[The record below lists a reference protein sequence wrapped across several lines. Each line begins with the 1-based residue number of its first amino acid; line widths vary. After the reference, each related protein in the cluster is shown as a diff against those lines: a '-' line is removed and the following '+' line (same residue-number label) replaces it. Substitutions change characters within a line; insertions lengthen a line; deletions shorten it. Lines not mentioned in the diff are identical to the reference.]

1 MVARFVMKSNKKR
14 ILLVLAILTMA
25 ILLSCAFVACTK
37 AETQDAQKKEITI
50 SFDTQG
56 GSEITPITIRS
67 GESLTLPKTPTK
79 EGYVFDGWYLD
90 SNCIEEYEDSYV
102 VSKNI
107 TLYAK
112 WRELVAGEEFNV
124 IFNLNYGTD
133 NIVEKTTENRL
144 ITYIPV
150 RQGYRFNG
158 WYYSDGY
165 VEGIGYIL
173 TEKYDTTIPV
183 TQNGLVLYAEWVDSS
198 TDSRQLASPTIS
210 VNGTVLSWDAVKN
223 AEKYELKFYLGKNLV
238 KTYSTTQSSVNIDS
252 IGIDAG
258 TYTLKARSIGDGV
271 SHINSAETIK
281 HISYKVLLPVSNAKI
296 DVESSVLTWNEAN
309 NAETYTVYI
318 DGARFGRTYLNSLD
332 LSKLNAGQYVIKIV
346 AERAGYTSSNA
357 TFTLVKSRLLTPTIK
372 IERQPNDNYSSKI
385 SWSAIYNANQ
395 YVVVVDKKEVA
406 TTSNNYYVLNDSDW
420 GSNKKVSVSVYAKD
434 SSADYLVSIPSEIS
448 TVTRTAKIAISHN
461 IRNVSLVKVIGKSY
475 SSTDNLI
482 EDYSSADNFYV
493 GVDFGEPKK
502 VVAIPQNG
510 YTWLGW
516 YDKSG
521 NLISTK
527 TEYIFNAGTS
537 SSEIVAHWA
546 SYSVALNK
554 NDNNAGKIGFSVDD
568 MSTQNTVS
576 QRIVYGKEVT
586 ICASTNNGYTWLG
599 WYKGDEKVSDEQ
611 TYTFTMSDSD
621 LAYTAKW
628 SKTTIS
634 VSSSSAGSVSGLSST
649 YKVGDKVTVTA
660 VTNNGYTWDGWYLNG
675 EKVSSDLQYE
685 IQITEEPLNYVA
697 TWKYYTLTT
706 SRNISAAG
714 TVNSYWNQKVT
725 VGDSVELVAN
735 TNKGYTWLGWYDGET
750 LISLETTFT
759 YEMPA
764 ESKTLIAKWTYYTLS
779 TQTNNSEAGTY
790 TALSDKKV
798 TVGDSIEL
806 IASTNDGYTWLGW
819 YDGETLI
826 SMETTYTYVMTA
838 ESKTFAA
845 KWTYY
850 TLSTQANDSEAGTYT
865 VLSDKKVTVGDS
877 IELVAS
883 TNKGYTWLGWYDG
896 ETMISSETTYTYV
909 MPAENKTLIAK
920 WTYYT
925 LSTTNGNV
933 DAGDIT
939 LLSYKKVA
947 VGRSIDLIAVAK
959 PGYSFVGWYDGE
971 KMLSSDATYSYV
983 MTSESKIIT
992 AKWNLITYRIVYSF
1006 SKDNVEFESDLPTSY
1021 TIGEESIILQEL
1033 NNGNYYVDYWYY
1045 EGNEGKRIKIIDVEQ
1060 KRDLSIVGHV
1070 ASCGLALS
1078 ETSVQGIGSFTQKD
1092 VLLPRYNGETEI
1104 VTIADNAFKNNTTIN
1119 HVSIPYSITHV
1130 GSSAFYGCTGLM
1142 SVILGNSV
1150 TSIGSS
1156 AFYNCSRLV
1165 EIYNKSSLKIKI
1177 GDWNNGYIA
1186 YYAKNVY
1193 TEEGGNKLS
1202 TDKAGYVTYLD
1213 GEERILVAY
1222 NGTNTDL
1229 IIPSGITV
1237 IAEEVFK
1244 NRYDLTSVTIPDSV
1258 TSIGEGAFRGCSG
1271 LTSITIPDSVTSIG
1285 SDAFNGCNKL
1295 QDTYITDIAAWCNI
1309 SGLYNLMGSGSSKM
1323 NLYINNELV
1332 TSITIPNGV
1341 TAIPSYAFI
1350 GCSGLTSVTIPDSVT
1365 SIGSYAFNNCK
1376 GLTSITIPDSVKS
1389 IGERAFYKCSGLTSV
1404 TIGNSVKSIGNYAFY
1419 GCTGLTSITIPNSV
1433 TSIGSYAFIGCTR
1446 LTSITIPDSV
1456 KSIGERAFEGTAWF
1470 NNQSYGLVYAGKV
1483 VYTYKGITPTS
1494 IVIKDGTLGIAD
1506 DAFHGCSGLTSVT
1519 IPDSVTSI
1527 GSYAFNN
1534 CKGLTSITIPDSV
1547 KSIGERAFYD
1557 CSRLVEIYN
1566 KSSLKIKIGDW
1577 NNGYIAY
1584 YAKNVYTTEGGNKLA
1599 TDENGYVI
1607 YTDGDEKILVAYH
1620 GTNTELILPSYIT
1633 KINQYAFYNC
1643 SGLTSVTI
1651 PDSVTSIGN
1660 SAFGYCSGLTSVT
1673 IGNNVTR
1680 IVESAFYNCKGL
1692 TSITIP
1698 DSVTSIG
1705 NEAFYNTAWY
1715 NNQPDGLVYAGKVA
1729 YKYKGT
1735 MPSNTS
1741 IVLKEGTLGIASCA
1755 FRDCSGLTS
1764 ITISDSVTIIGNS
1777 AFKGCSNLTSVTIG
1791 NNVTRIGS
1799 SAFYGCTRL
1808 TSITIPDS
1816 VTSIEGYAFYKCS
1829 GLTSVTIG
1837 NSVTSIGDYAFYN
1850 CSSLTS
1856 VTIGNSVTS
1865 IGSDAFYNC
1874 SKLTS
1879 VTIGNSV
1886 KSIGNYAFS
1895 DCRSLTSVTIPDSV
1909 TSIGGGAFSGCSKLQ
1924 NIYITDIAAWC
1935 NISGLDN
1942 LMNYGSSNKNLY
1954 INNELAT
1961 SVTIPDSVTSIG
1973 DYAFRNCSSLTSV
1986 TIPDS
1991 VTIIGG
1997 SAFSGCSKLQNIY
2010 ITDIAAWCNIS
2021 GLSKLMGY
2029 GSSNKNLYLNNE
2041 LVTTLIIPDGVT
2053 AIPSNAFYGCS
2064 GLTSVTIPDSV
2075 TSIGDSAFSGCNN
2088 LQNIYIT
2095 DIAVWFNIS
2104 GLSNLMKYGASNKK
2118 LYINNELATSITI
2131 PNGVTAIPSNAFYG
2145 CSGLTS
2151 ITIPDS
2157 VTSIGSYAF
2166 SGCTGL
2172 TSIIIPDSVTSIG
2185 ERAFRDCS
2193 GLTSVTIGNS
2203 VTSIG
2208 SYAFSGCTELQNIYI
2223 TDIAAWFNISGL
2235 DNLMLYGSNSKSIYL
2250 NNELITSVTI
2260 PEGMT
2265 TIPSYAFYN
2274 CSSLTSITIPDSV
2287 TNIGENALYN
2297 CNGLTRIDVS
2307 TNNTVYA
2314 SVDGILYNKA
2324 KTEFIIIPKAI
2335 QGVVTIPSG
2344 VTNIGNWAFFNCNG
2358 LTSIFI
2364 PSGVNEIGE
2373 YTFYLCRNLMDVFIP
2388 NSVACIGQYAFYNCS
2403 KLERISF
2410 DGTTSQWENIT
2421 KGGFWRYNTPSD
2433 CQIICDDPELE
2444 PMTEVKLEMPSNG
2457 YNIGWHWYQLPYVDN
2472 AFAYKFTFGN
2482 GDDDGIILNR
2492 STLTFYDIPI
2502 DAKYIE
2508 YKALG
2513 GVLNGVRYL
2522 DSDSR
2527 RVDLA
2532 FWHYPVKYQ
2541 SETYSVKKLLKK
2553 KLNLS
2558 EITSIKFGKLEEEHG
2573 ESALSGTS
2581 FWRGR
2586 GGYLLIEGS
2595 DSNGVPKKLCY
2606 LMPGKYMSLGEMF
2619 DRIPGLVY
2627 YDELSV
2633 EAVNDT
2639 NRFELEDFKYYMQN
2653 EIIPH
2658 MQEHYPKYA
2667 TFFNTCDM
2675 ADYEITNYV
2684 GFGVYYS
2691 RYDHEAQ
2698 IVSVDLKNAQG
2709 RTLHLELAMDMKYGS
2724 VENWKYVREHNMLF
2738 SQVAIVDPY
2747 MTEKLHSYWIYPT
2760 TYFDNDGDKSIKPN
2774 EEFNQKIIDTES
2786 NGIAYIYPS
2795 INYYLNGEEK
2805 DTLWDEHLSYLS
2817 IYPMPFL
2824 SKIKNKT
2831 YTFVTNCEQTIEP
2844 ITGERYTVSLPKL
2857 TREGYVF
2864 CGWYDNEA
2872 FEGRAYFD
2880 TYGSSD
2886 KSTLY
2891 AKWLPKEEPPMPD
2904 GTSFEMAFIAQSG
2917 KTYDAS
2923 ITTSGQIVYFAFTPT
2938 ADGTFTIQSIGS
2950 CDTYGN
2956 LYSSTKS
2963 LLATNDDGGTGNN
2976 FKLTYNMKAGTTY
2989 YVAIRL
2995 LYTSATG
3002 TFKVSFS

>member
-14 ILLVLAILTMA
+14 LLFVLAILTMA
-25 ILLSCAFVACTK
+25 ILLSCAFVACNK
-37 AETQDAQKKEITI
+37 AETQDAQKKEFTIT
-50 SFDTQG
+50 FDTQG

-165 VEGIGYIL
+165 VEDIGYIL

-296 DVESSVLTWNEAN
+296 DVESSILTWNEAN

-406 TTSNNYYVLNDSDW
+406 TTTNNYYVLNDSDW

-461 IRNVSLVKVIGKSY
+461 IRKVSLVKVVGKSY

-482 EDYSSADNFYV
+482 ENYSSADNFYV

-527 TEYIFNAGTS
+527 TEYIFDVNTS

-554 NDNNAGKIGFSVDD
+554 NDNNAGKIGFSAD

-576 QRIVYGKEVT
+576 QRIMCGNEVT
-586 ICASTNNGYTWLG
+586 IYANTNNGYTWLG
-599 WYKGDEKVSDEQ
+599 WYKGEEKVSDEQ

-634 VSSSSAGSVSGLSST
+634 VSSSSAGRVSGLSST

-750 LISLETTFT
+750 LISSETTFT

-790 TALSDKKV
+790 TVLSDKKV

-838 ESKTFAA
+838 ESKTLAA

-877 IELVAS
+877 IELIAS
-883 TNKGYTWLGWYDG
+883 TNDGYTWLGWYDG

-909 MPAENKTLIAK
+909 MPAESKTLIAK

-992 AKWNLITYRIVYSF
+992 AKWNLTTYRIVYSF
-1006 SKDNVEFESDLPTSY
+1006 SKDNVEFESDLPASY

-1078 ETSVQGIGSFTQKD
+1078 ETSVQGIGSCTQRD

-1119 HVSIPYSITHV
+1119 HVSIPYSVTSV

-1142 SVILGNSV
+1142 SVTLGNSV

-1177 GDWNNGYIA
+1177 GDRDNGYIA

-1244 NRYDLTSVTIPDSV
+1244 NRNDLTSVTIPDSV
-1258 TSIGEGAFRGCSG
+1258 TSIG
-1271 LTSITIPDSVTSIG
+1271 
-1285 SDAFNGCNKL
+1285 
-1295 QDTYITDIAAWCNI
+1295 
-1309 SGLYNLMGSGSSKM
+1309 
-1323 NLYINNELV
+1323 
-1332 TSITIPNGV
+1332 
-1341 TAIPSYAFI
+1341 
-1350 GCSGLTSVTIPDSVT
+1350 
-1365 SIGSYAFNNCK
+1365 
-1376 GLTSITIPDSVKS
+1376 
-1389 IGERAFYKCSGLTSV
+1389 
-1404 TIGNSVKSIGNYAFY
+1404 
-1419 GCTGLTSITIPNSV
+1419 
-1433 TSIGSYAFIGCTR
+1433 
-1446 LTSITIPDSV
+1446 
-1456 KSIGERAFEGTAWF
+1456 
-1470 NNQSYGLVYAGKV
+1470 
-1483 VYTYKGITPTS
+1483 
-1494 IVIKDGTLGIAD
+1494 KD
-1506 DAFHGCSGLTSVT
+1506 
-1519 IPDSVTSI
+1519 
-1527 GSYAFNN
+1527 
-1534 CKGLTSITIPDSV
+1534 
-1547 KSIGERAFYD
+1547 
-1557 CSRLVEIYN
+1557 
-1566 KSSLKIKIGDW
+1566 
-1577 NNGYIAY
+1577 
-1584 YAKNVYTTEGGNKLA
+1584 
-1599 TDENGYVI
+1599 
-1607 YTDGDEKILVAYH
+1607 
-1620 GTNTELILPSYIT
+1620 
-1633 KINQYAFYNC
+1633 
-1643 SGLTSVTI
+1643 
-1651 PDSVTSIGN
+1651 
-1660 SAFGYCSGLTSVT
+1660 
-1673 IGNNVTR
+1673 
-1680 IVESAFYNCKGL
+1680 
-1692 TSITIP
+1692 
-1698 DSVTSIG
+1698 
-1705 NEAFYNTAWY
+1705 AFYNTAWY

-1735 MPSNTS
+1735 MPENTS
-1741 IVLKEGTLGIASCA
+1741 IVIEDDTFGIADYA
-1755 FRDCSGLTS
+1755 FY
-1764 ITISDSVTIIGNS
+1764 
-1777 AFKGCSNLTSVTIG
+1777 GCTGLTSVTIG
-1791 NNVTRIGS
+1791 NGVTSIGD
-1799 SAFYGCTRL
+1799 SAFIHCSGL

-1816 VTSIEGYAFYKCS
+1816 VTNIGDFAFKDCK

-1837 NSVTSIGDYAFYN
+1837 NSVTSIGEY
-1850 CSSLTS
+1850 
-1856 VTIGNSVTS
+1856 
-1865 IGSDAFYNC
+1865 
-1874 SKLTS
+1874 
-1879 VTIGNSV
+1879 
-1886 KSIGNYAFS
+1886 
-1895 DCRSLTSVTIPDSV
+1895 
-1909 TSIGGGAFSGCSKLQ
+1909 AFSGCTGLT
-1924 NIYITDIAAWC
+1924 NII
-1935 NISGLDN
+1935 IS
-1942 LMNYGSSNKNLY
+1942 
-1954 INNELAT
+1954 
-1961 SVTIPDSVTSIG
+1961 DSVSRIG
-1973 DYAFRNCSSLTSV
+1973 
-1986 TIPDS
+1986 
-1991 VTIIGG
+1991 
-1997 SAFSGCSKLQNIY
+1997 KL
-2010 ITDIAAWCNIS
+2010 
-2021 GLSKLMGY
+2021 
-2029 GSSNKNLYLNNE
+2029 
-2041 LVTTLIIPDGVT
+2041 
-2053 AIPSNAFYGCS
+2053 AFYYC
-2064 GLTSVTIPDSV
+2064 I
-2075 TSIGDSAFSGCNN
+2075 
-2088 LQNIYIT
+2088 
-2095 DIAVWFNIS
+2095 
-2104 GLSNLMKYGASNKK
+2104 
-2118 LYINNELATSITI
+2118 
-2131 PNGVTAIPSNAFYG
+2131 
-2145 CSGLTS
+2145 GLTS

-2157 VTSIGSYAF
+2157 VTSIGYWAFEDCKSLTTVNWNATSCTSAGSSSFPIFAGCSNLTTVNIGDNVTTIPTYAF
-2166 SGCTGL
+2166 HGRSGLTKVTGSADNASKVVKQAMPNSFVVVITSGTNISDYAFRDCVGL
-2172 TSIIIPDSVTSIG
+2172 TSITIPDSVMSIGKDAFYNTAWYNNQPDGLVYAGKVAYKYKGTMPENTSIVIEDDTFG
-2185 ERAFRDCS
+2185 IADYAFYGCT
-2193 GLTSVTIGNS
+2193 GLTSVTIGNG

-2208 SYAFSGCTELQNIYI
+2208 SYAF
-2223 TDIAAWFNISGL
+2223 
-2235 DNLMLYGSNSKSIYL
+2235 YG
-2250 NNELITSVTI
+2250 
-2260 PEGMT
+2260 
-2265 TIPSYAFYN
+2265 

-2287 TNIGENALYN
+2287 TNIGENAFYN

-2307 TNNTVYA
+2307 ENNTSYA

-2373 YTFYLCRNLMDVFIP
+2373 YAFYLCRNLVDVFIP
-2388 NSVACIGQYAFYNCS
+2388 NSVAGIGQYAFYNCS

-2410 DGTTSQWENIT
+2410 DGTTAQWENIT

-2433 CQIICDDPELE
+2433 CQIICNDPELE
-2444 PMTEVKLEMPSNG
+2444 PMTEVKLEMPSGG
-2457 YNIGWHWYQLPYVDN
+2457 YNIGGKWYQLPCVDN

-2541 SETYSVKKLLKK
+2541 SETYSVRKLLKK
-2553 KLNLS
+2553 KLKLS

-2573 ESALSGTS
+2573 ESALKGTS

-2595 DSNGVPKKLCY
+2595 DANGVPKKLYY
-2606 LMPGKYMSLGEMF
+2606 LIPGKDMSLGEMF
-2619 DRIPGLVY
+2619 DRIPELVY

-2633 EAVNDT
+2633 EEVNDT

-2658 MQEHYPKYA
+2658 MQEHFPKYA
-2667 TFFNTCDM
+2667 AFFNTCDM
-2675 ADYEITNYV
+2675 ADYEISNYV
-2684 GFGVYYS
+2684 GFGVYNS
-2691 RYDHEAQ
+2691 RYDHEDQ
-2698 IVSVDLKNAQG
+2698 VVSVDLKNAQG
-2709 RTLHLELAMDMKYGS
+2709 RTLHLELEMDMRFGS
-2724 VENWKYVREHNMLF
+2724 VANWKYVREHKMLF
-2738 SQVAIVDPY
+2738 SQVKTINPR
-2747 MTEKLHSYWIYPT
+2747 MSEELHFYWIFPT
-2760 TYFDNDGDKSIKPN
+2760 TYFDNDGDKAIKPN

-2844 ITGERYTVSLPKL
+2844 ITGERYTVLLPKL

-2904 GTSFEMAFIAQSG
+2904 GTSLKMAYIAQSG
-2917 KTYDAS
+2917 QTYDVN
-2923 ITTSGQIVYFAFTPT
+2923 ITDAGQIVYFAFKPT
-2938 ADGTFTIQSIGS
+2938 VDGTFTIQSIGS

-2956 LYSSTKS
+2956 LYSSTQS

-2989 YVAIRL
+2989 YIAIRL

>member
-1 MVARFVMKSNKKR
+1 MVTRFVMKSNKKR

-37 AETQDAQKKEITI
+37 AGTPDAQKKEITI

-56 GSEITPITIRS
+56 GSEIAPITIRS
-67 GESLTLPKTPTK
+67 GESLTLPKAPTK
-79 EGYVFDGWYLD
+79 DGYVFDGWYLD

-165 VEGIGYIL
+165 VEDIGYIL

-238 KTYSTTQSSVNIDS
+238 KTYSTTQTSVNIDS

-332 LSKLNAGQYVIKIV
+332 LSKLNAGQYVIKII

-406 TTSNNYYVLNDSDW
+406 TTSDNYYVLKDSDW

-527 TEYIFNAGTS
+527 TEYIFNVGTS

-554 NDNNAGKIGFSVDD
+554 NDNNAGKIGFSAD
-568 MSTQNTVS
+568 MSTQNTLS
-576 QRIVYGKEVT
+576 QRIMCGNEVT
-586 ICASTNNGYTWLG
+586 IYANTNNGYTWLG
-599 WYKGDEKVSDEQ
+599 WYKGEEKVSDEQ

-660 VTNNGYTWDGWYLNG
+660 VTNTGYTWDGWYLNG

-750 LISLETTFT
+750 LISSETTFT

-764 ESKTLIAKWTYYTLS
+764 ESKTLIAKWIYYTLS
-779 TQTNNSEAGTY
+779 TQANDSEAGTY
-790 TALSDKKV
+790 TVLSNKKV

-806 IASTNDGYTWLGW
+806 VASTNDGYTWLGW

-838 ESKTFAA
+838 ESKTLAA

-877 IELVAS
+877 IELVVN

-909 MPAENKTLIAK
+909 MPAESKTLIAK
-920 WTYYT
+920 WTYFT

-992 AKWNLITYRIVYSF
+992 AKWNLTTYRIVYSF

-1078 ETSVQGIGSFTQKD
+1078 ETSVQGIGSCTQRD

-1119 HVSIPYSITHV
+1119 HVSIPYSVTSV

-1142 SVILGNSV
+1142 SVTLGNSV

-1177 GDWNNGYIA
+1177 GDRDNGYIA

-1193 TEEGGNKLS
+1193 TEEGENKLS
-1202 TDKAGYVTYLD
+1202 TDDAGYVTYVD
-1213 GEERILVAY
+1213 GEERILLAY

-1229 IIPSGITV
+1229 TIPSGITV

-1258 TSIGEGAFRGCSG
+1258 TSIGKDAFYNTAWYNNQPDGLVYAGKVAYKYKGSMSSNTSIVLKEGTLGIGDSAFYNLSGLTSITIPDSVTSIGYSAFIHCSG

-1285 SDAFNGCNKL
+1285 D
-1295 QDTYITDIAAWCNI
+1295 
-1309 SGLYNLMGSGSSKM
+1309 
-1323 NLYINNELV
+1323 
-1332 TSITIPNGV
+1332 
-1341 TAIPSYAFI
+1341 YAFRN
-1350 GCSGLTSVTIPDSVT
+1350 CTSLTSVAIGNGVK
-1365 SIGSYAFNNCK
+1365 SIGEYAFTNCK
-1376 GLTSITIPDSVKS
+1376 GLTSIIISDSVTD
-1389 IGERAFYKCSGLTSV
+1389 IGFRAFCNCIGLTSV
-1404 TIGNSVKSIGNYAFY
+1404 TIGNSV
-1419 GCTGLTSITIPNSV
+1419 
-1433 TSIGSYAFIGCTR
+1433 TSIGGW
-1446 LTSITIPDSV
+1446 
-1456 KSIGERAFEGTAWF
+1456 AFE
-1470 NNQSYGLVYAGKV
+1470 
-1483 VYTYKGITPTS
+1483 
-1494 IVIKDGTLGIAD
+1494 D
-1506 DAFHGCSGLTSVT
+1506 CSGLTTVNWNATSCTSAGSSSFPIFGGCSNLTTVNIGDNVTT
-1519 IPDSVTSI
+1519 IPT
-1527 GSYAFNN
+1527 YAF
-1534 CKGLTSITIPDSV
+1534 
-1547 KSIGERAFYD
+1547 
-1557 CSRLVEIYN
+1557 
-1566 KSSLKIKIGDW
+1566 
-1577 NNGYIAY
+1577 
-1584 YAKNVYTTEGGNKLA
+1584 
-1599 TDENGYVI
+1599 
-1607 YTDGDEKILVAYH
+1607 H
-1620 GTNTELILPSYIT
+1620 GR
-1633 KINQYAFYNC
+1633 
-1643 SGLTSVTI
+1643 SGLTRVTGSADNASKVVKQAMPNSFVVVI
-1651 PDSVTSIGN
+1651 TSGTNI
-1660 SAFGYCSGLTSVT
+1660 SDYAFRDCV
-1673 IGNNVTR
+1673 
-1680 IVESAFYNCKGL
+1680 GL

-1705 NEAFYNTAWY
+1705 KDAFYNTAWY

-1735 MPSNTS
+1735 MPENTS
-1741 IVLKEGTLGIASCA
+1741 IVIEDDTFGIA
-1755 FRDCSGLTS
+1755 DY
-1764 ITISDSVTIIGNS
+1764 
-1777 AFKGCSNLTSVTIG
+1777 
-1791 NNVTRIGS
+1791 
-1799 SAFYGCTRL
+1799 AFYGCT
-1808 TSITIPDS
+1808 
-1816 VTSIEGYAFYKCS
+1816 

-1837 NSVTSIGDYAFYN
+1837 NG
-1850 CSSLTS
+1850 
-1856 VTIGNSVTS
+1856 
-1865 IGSDAFYNC
+1865 
-1874 SKLTS
+1874 
-1879 VTIGNSV
+1879 
-1886 KSIGNYAFS
+1886 
-1895 DCRSLTSVTIPDSV
+1895 
-1909 TSIGGGAFSGCSKLQ
+1909 
-1924 NIYITDIAAWC
+1924 
-1935 NISGLDN
+1935 
-1942 LMNYGSSNKNLY
+1942 
-1954 INNELAT
+1954 
-1961 SVTIPDSVTSIG
+1961 
-1973 DYAFRNCSSLTSV
+1973 
-1986 TIPDS
+1986 
-1991 VTIIGG
+1991 
-1997 SAFSGCSKLQNIY
+1997 
-2010 ITDIAAWCNIS
+2010 
-2021 GLSKLMGY
+2021 
-2029 GSSNKNLYLNNE
+2029 
-2041 LVTTLIIPDGVT
+2041 
-2053 AIPSNAFYGCS
+2053 
-2064 GLTSVTIPDSV
+2064 
-2075 TSIGDSAFSGCNN
+2075 
-2088 LQNIYIT
+2088 
-2095 DIAVWFNIS
+2095 
-2104 GLSNLMKYGASNKK
+2104 
-2118 LYINNELATSITI
+2118 
-2131 PNGVTAIPSNAFYG
+2131 
-2145 CSGLTS
+2145 
-2151 ITIPDS
+2151 

-2166 SGCTGL
+2166 
-2172 TSIIIPDSVTSIG
+2172 
-2185 ERAFRDCS
+2185 
-2193 GLTSVTIGNS
+2193 
-2203 VTSIG
+2203 
-2208 SYAFSGCTELQNIYI
+2208 
-2223 TDIAAWFNISGL
+2223 
-2235 DNLMLYGSNSKSIYL
+2235 YG
-2250 NNELITSVTI
+2250 
-2260 PEGMT
+2260 
-2265 TIPSYAFYN
+2265 

-2287 TNIGENALYN
+2287 TNIGENAFYN

-2307 TNNTVYA
+2307 ENNTSYA

-2373 YTFYLCRNLMDVFIP
+2373 YAFYLCRNLVDVFIP
-2388 NSVACIGQYAFYNCS
+2388 NSVAGIGQYAFYNCS

-2410 DGTTSQWENIT
+2410 DGTTAQWENIT
-2421 KGGFWRYNTPSD
+2421 KDGFWRYNTPSD

-2541 SETYSVKKLLKK
+2541 SETYSVRKLLKK
-2553 KLNLS
+2553 KLKLS

-2595 DSNGVPKKLCY
+2595 DSNGVPKKLYY
-2606 LMPGKYMSLGEMF
+2606 LIPGKDMSLGEMF
-2619 DRIPGLVY
+2619 DRIPELVY

-2633 EAVNDT
+2633 EEVNDT

-2658 MQEHYPKYA
+2658 MQEHFPKYA
-2667 TFFNTCDM
+2667 AFFNTCDM

-2738 SQVAIVDPY
+2738 SQVKTVDPY

-2760 TYFDNDGDKSIKPN
+2760 TYFDNDGDKAIKPN

>member
-1 MVARFVMKSNKKR
+1 MVTRFVMKSNKKR

-37 AETQDAQKKEITI
+37 AGTPDAQKKEITI

-56 GSEITPITIRS
+56 GSEIAPITIRS
-67 GESLTLPKTPTK
+67 GESLTLPKAPTK
-79 EGYVFDGWYLD
+79 DGYVFDGWYLD

-165 VEGIGYIL
+165 VEDIGYIL

-238 KTYSTTQSSVNIDS
+238 KTYSTTQTSVNIDS

-332 LSKLNAGQYVIKIV
+332 LSKLNAGQYVIKII

-406 TTSNNYYVLNDSDW
+406 TTSDNYYVLKDSDW

-527 TEYIFNAGTS
+527 TEYIFNVGTS

-554 NDNNAGKIGFSVDD
+554 NDNNAGKIGFSAD
-568 MSTQNTVS
+568 MSTQNTLS
-576 QRIVYGKEVT
+576 QRIMCGNEVT
-586 ICASTNNGYTWLG
+586 IYANTNNGYTWLG
-599 WYKGDEKVSDEQ
+599 WYKGEEKVSDEQ

-660 VTNNGYTWDGWYLNG
+660 VTNTGYTWDGWYLNG

-725 VGDSVELVAN
+725 VGDSVELVA
-735 TNKGYTWLGWYDGET
+735 
-750 LISLETTFT
+750 
-759 YEMPA
+759 
-764 ESKTLIAKWTYYTLS
+764 
-779 TQTNNSEAGTY
+779 
-790 TALSDKKV
+790 
-798 TVGDSIEL
+798 
-806 IASTNDGYTWLGW
+806 STNDGYTWLGW

-838 ESKTFAA
+838 ESKTLAA

-877 IELVAS
+877 IELVVN

-909 MPAENKTLIAK
+909 MPAESKTLIAK
-920 WTYYT
+920 WTYFT

-992 AKWNLITYRIVYSF
+992 AKWNLTTYRIVYSF

-1078 ETSVQGIGSFTQKD
+1078 ETSVQGIGSCTQRD

-1119 HVSIPYSITHV
+1119 HVSIPYSVTSV

-1142 SVILGNSV
+1142 SVTLGNSV

-1177 GDWNNGYIA
+1177 GDRDNGYIA

-1193 TEEGGNKLS
+1193 TEEGENKLS
-1202 TDKAGYVTYLD
+1202 TDDAGYVTYVD
-1213 GEERILVAY
+1213 GEERILLAY

-1229 IIPSGITV
+1229 TIPSGITV

-1258 TSIGEGAFRGCSG
+1258 TSIGKDAFYNTAWYNNQPDGLVYAGKVAYKYKGSMSSNTSIVLKEGTLGIGDSAFYNLSGLTSITIPDSVTSIGYSAFIHCSG

-1285 SDAFNGCNKL
+1285 D
-1295 QDTYITDIAAWCNI
+1295 
-1309 SGLYNLMGSGSSKM
+1309 
-1323 NLYINNELV
+1323 
-1332 TSITIPNGV
+1332 
-1341 TAIPSYAFI
+1341 YAFRN
-1350 GCSGLTSVTIPDSVT
+1350 CTSLTSVAIGNGVK
-1365 SIGSYAFNNCK
+1365 SIGEYAFTNCK
-1376 GLTSITIPDSVKS
+1376 GLTSIIISDSVTD
-1389 IGERAFYKCSGLTSV
+1389 IGFRAFCNCIGLTSV
-1404 TIGNSVKSIGNYAFY
+1404 TIGNSV
-1419 GCTGLTSITIPNSV
+1419 
-1433 TSIGSYAFIGCTR
+1433 TSIGGW
-1446 LTSITIPDSV
+1446 
-1456 KSIGERAFEGTAWF
+1456 AFE
-1470 NNQSYGLVYAGKV
+1470 
-1483 VYTYKGITPTS
+1483 
-1494 IVIKDGTLGIAD
+1494 D
-1506 DAFHGCSGLTSVT
+1506 CSGLTTVNWNATSCTSAGSSSFPIFGGCSNLTTVNIGDNVTT
-1519 IPDSVTSI
+1519 IPT
-1527 GSYAFNN
+1527 YAF
-1534 CKGLTSITIPDSV
+1534 
-1547 KSIGERAFYD
+1547 
-1557 CSRLVEIYN
+1557 
-1566 KSSLKIKIGDW
+1566 
-1577 NNGYIAY
+1577 
-1584 YAKNVYTTEGGNKLA
+1584 
-1599 TDENGYVI
+1599 
-1607 YTDGDEKILVAYH
+1607 H
-1620 GTNTELILPSYIT
+1620 GR
-1633 KINQYAFYNC
+1633 
-1643 SGLTSVTI
+1643 SGLTRVTGSADNASKVVKQAMPNSFVVVI
-1651 PDSVTSIGN
+1651 TSGTNI
-1660 SAFGYCSGLTSVT
+1660 SDYAFRDCV
-1673 IGNNVTR
+1673 
-1680 IVESAFYNCKGL
+1680 GL

-1705 NEAFYNTAWY
+1705 KDAFYNTAWY

-1735 MPSNTS
+1735 MPENTS
-1741 IVLKEGTLGIASCA
+1741 IVIEDDTFGIA
-1755 FRDCSGLTS
+1755 DY
-1764 ITISDSVTIIGNS
+1764 
-1777 AFKGCSNLTSVTIG
+1777 
-1791 NNVTRIGS
+1791 
-1799 SAFYGCTRL
+1799 AFYGCT
-1808 TSITIPDS
+1808 
-1816 VTSIEGYAFYKCS
+1816 

-1837 NSVTSIGDYAFYN
+1837 NG
-1850 CSSLTS
+1850 
-1856 VTIGNSVTS
+1856 
-1865 IGSDAFYNC
+1865 
-1874 SKLTS
+1874 
-1879 VTIGNSV
+1879 
-1886 KSIGNYAFS
+1886 
-1895 DCRSLTSVTIPDSV
+1895 
-1909 TSIGGGAFSGCSKLQ
+1909 
-1924 NIYITDIAAWC
+1924 
-1935 NISGLDN
+1935 
-1942 LMNYGSSNKNLY
+1942 
-1954 INNELAT
+1954 
-1961 SVTIPDSVTSIG
+1961 
-1973 DYAFRNCSSLTSV
+1973 
-1986 TIPDS
+1986 
-1991 VTIIGG
+1991 
-1997 SAFSGCSKLQNIY
+1997 
-2010 ITDIAAWCNIS
+2010 
-2021 GLSKLMGY
+2021 
-2029 GSSNKNLYLNNE
+2029 
-2041 LVTTLIIPDGVT
+2041 
-2053 AIPSNAFYGCS
+2053 
-2064 GLTSVTIPDSV
+2064 
-2075 TSIGDSAFSGCNN
+2075 
-2088 LQNIYIT
+2088 
-2095 DIAVWFNIS
+2095 
-2104 GLSNLMKYGASNKK
+2104 
-2118 LYINNELATSITI
+2118 
-2131 PNGVTAIPSNAFYG
+2131 
-2145 CSGLTS
+2145 
-2151 ITIPDS
+2151 

-2166 SGCTGL
+2166 
-2172 TSIIIPDSVTSIG
+2172 
-2185 ERAFRDCS
+2185 
-2193 GLTSVTIGNS
+2193 
-2203 VTSIG
+2203 
-2208 SYAFSGCTELQNIYI
+2208 
-2223 TDIAAWFNISGL
+2223 
-2235 DNLMLYGSNSKSIYL
+2235 YG
-2250 NNELITSVTI
+2250 
-2260 PEGMT
+2260 
-2265 TIPSYAFYN
+2265 

-2287 TNIGENALYN
+2287 TNIGENAFYN

-2307 TNNTVYA
+2307 ENNTSYA

-2373 YTFYLCRNLMDVFIP
+2373 YAFYLCRNLVDVFIP
-2388 NSVACIGQYAFYNCS
+2388 NSVAGIGQYAFYNCS

-2410 DGTTSQWENIT
+2410 DGTTAQWENIT
-2421 KGGFWRYNTPSD
+2421 KDGFWRYNTPSD

-2541 SETYSVKKLLKK
+2541 SETYSVRKLLKK
-2553 KLNLS
+2553 KLKLS

-2595 DSNGVPKKLCY
+2595 DSNGVPKKLYY
-2606 LMPGKYMSLGEMF
+2606 LIPGKDMSLGEMF
-2619 DRIPGLVY
+2619 DRIPELVY

-2633 EAVNDT
+2633 EEVNDT

-2658 MQEHYPKYA
+2658 MQEHFPKYA
-2667 TFFNTCDM
+2667 AFFNTCDM

-2738 SQVAIVDPY
+2738 SQVKTVDPY

-2760 TYFDNDGDKSIKPN
+2760 TYFDNDGDKAIKPN

>member
-50 SFDTQG
+50 FFDTQG
-56 GSEITPITIRS
+56 GSEISPITIRS

-252 IGIDAG
+252 IGIDSG

-599 WYKGDEKVSDEQ
+599 WYKGEEKVSDEQ

-634 VSSSSAGSVSGLSST
+634 VSSLSAGSVSGLSST

-660 VTNNGYTWDGWYLNG
+660 VTNTGYTWDGWYLNG
-675 EKVSSDLQYE
+675 EKVSSDLKYE
-685 IQITEEPLNYVA
+685 IQITEESLQYVA

-714 TVNSYWNQKVT
+714 TENSYWNQKVT

-750 LISLETTFT
+750 LISSETTFT

-838 ESKTFAA
+838 ESKTLAA

-877 IELVAS
+877 IELVVS

-909 MPAENKTLIAK
+909 MPAENKTIIAK

-971 KMLSSDATYSYV
+971 KMLSGDATYSYV

-1078 ETSVQGIGSFTQKD
+1078 GTSVQGIGSCTQRD
-1092 VLLPRYNGETEI
+1092 ILLPRYNGETEI

-1119 HVSIPYSITHV
+1119 HVSIPYSVTSI
-1130 GSSAFYGCTGLM
+1130 GGSAFYGCTGLM

-1165 EIYNKSSLKIKI
+1165 EIYNKSTLEIKK
-1177 GDWNNGYIA
+1177 GTSGNGYIA

-1193 TEEGGNKLS
+1193 TEDGGNKLS
-1202 TDKAGYVTYLD
+1202 TDNAGYVTYLD

-1229 IIPSGITV
+1229 TIPNGITV
-1237 IAEEVFK
+1237 IDEKVFK
-1244 NRYDLTSVTIPDSV
+1244 NRYDLTSITIPDSVTSIGYQAFDGCDNLQDIYITDIAAWFNISGLDNLMNYGSNNKSLYLNNELITSVTIPDGVTVIPSYGFYNCTGLTSVTIPDSV
-1258 TSIGEGAFRGCSG
+1258 TSIGERAFRGCTG

-1285 SDAFNGCNKL
+1285 AWAF
-1295 QDTYITDIAAWCNI
+1295 WR
-1309 SGLYNLMGSGSSKM
+1309 
-1323 NLYINNELV
+1323 
-1332 TSITIPNGV
+1332 
-1341 TAIPSYAFI
+1341 
-1350 GCSGLTSVTIPDSVT
+1350 CSGLTSITISDSVT
-1365 SIGSYAFNNCK
+1365 SIGDGAFYGCS
-1376 GLTSITIPDSVKS
+1376 GLTSITIPDNVTS
-1389 IGERAFYKCSGLTSV
+1389 IGDQAFYNCTGLTSITIPDRV
-1404 TIGNSVKSIGNYAFY
+1404 TSIGNYAFY
-1419 GCTGLTSITIPNSV
+1419 GCTGLTSITIP
-1433 TSIGSYAFIGCTR
+1433 
-1446 LTSITIPDSV
+1446 
-1456 KSIGERAFEGTAWF
+1456 
-1470 NNQSYGLVYAGKV
+1470 
-1483 VYTYKGITPTS
+1483 
-1494 IVIKDGTLGIAD
+1494 
-1506 DAFHGCSGLTSVT
+1506 
-1519 IPDSVTSI
+1519 
-1527 GSYAFNN
+1527 
-1534 CKGLTSITIPDSV
+1534 
-1547 KSIGERAFYD
+1547 
-1557 CSRLVEIYN
+1557 
-1566 KSSLKIKIGDW
+1566 
-1577 NNGYIAY
+1577 
-1584 YAKNVYTTEGGNKLA
+1584 
-1599 TDENGYVI
+1599 
-1607 YTDGDEKILVAYH
+1607 
-1620 GTNTELILPSYIT
+1620 
-1633 KINQYAFYNC
+1633 
-1643 SGLTSVTI
+1643 
-1651 PDSVTSIGN
+1651 DSVTSIGN
-1660 SAFGYCSGLTSVT
+1660 YAF
-1673 IGNNVTR
+1673 N
-1680 IVESAFYNCKGL
+1680 
-1692 TSITIP
+1692 
-1698 DSVTSIG
+1698 
-1705 NEAFYNTAWY
+1705 NTAWY

-1741 IVLKEGTLGIASCA
+1741 IVIKDGTLAIASYA
-1755 FRDCSGLTS
+1755 FYNCSG
-1764 ITISDSVTIIGNS
+1764 
-1777 AFKGCSNLTSVTIG
+1777 
-1791 NNVTRIGS
+1791 
-1799 SAFYGCTRL
+1799 L

-1816 VTSIEGYAFYKCS
+1816 VTSIGKNAFSSCT
-1829 GLTSVTIG
+1829 GLTG
-1837 NSVTSIGDYAFYN
+1837 
-1850 CSSLTS
+1850 
-1856 VTIGNSVTS
+1856 
-1865 IGSDAFYNC
+1865 
-1874 SKLTS
+1874 
-1879 VTIGNSV
+1879 
-1886 KSIGNYAFS
+1886 
-1895 DCRSLTSVTIPDSV
+1895 VTIPDSV
-1909 TSIGGGAFSGCSKLQ
+1909 TSIGEWAFYGCSSLESITMPFVGTSKTASNGYDQ
-1924 NIYITDIAAWC
+1924 VFGYIFGYTTTSSSSSSV
-1935 NISGLDN
+1935 SGATYQYN
-1942 LMNYGSSNKNLY
+1942 GNFTYYHYYIPSSIKSVTITRGSIPSCAFYNCTGL
-1954 INNELAT
+1954 T
-1961 SVTIPDSVTSIG
+1961 SITIPDSVTSIG
-1973 DYAFRNCSSLTSV
+1973 NYAFYGCTGLTSI

-1991 VTIIGG
+1991 VTSIGRFAFNNTAWYNNQPDG
-1997 SAFSGCSKLQNIY
+1997 LVYAGKVAYKYKGTMPNNASIVIKNGTLGIAGYAFSGCS
-2010 ITDIAAWCNIS
+2010 S
-2021 GLSKLMGY
+2021 
-2029 GSSNKNLYLNNE
+2029 
-2041 LVTTLIIPDGVT
+2041 
-2053 AIPSNAFYGCS
+2053 
-2064 GLTSVTIPDSV
+2064 LTSITIPDSV

-2131 PNGVTAIPSNAFYG
+2131 PNGVTAIPSNAFSG
-2145 CSGLTS
+2145 CTGLTS

-2157 VTSIGSYAF
+2157 VTSIGISAFDGCTGLTSVAIGNGVTSISSYAF

-2172 TSIIIPDSVTSIG
+2172 TSVAIGNGVTSI
-2185 ERAFRDCS
+2185 S
-2193 GLTSVTIGNS
+2193 G
-2203 VTSIG
+2203 
-2208 SYAFSGCTELQNIYI
+2208 YAFSGCSKLQNIYI

-2373 YTFYLCRNLMDVFIP
+2373 YAFYLCRNLVDVFIP

-2541 SETYSVKKLLKK
+2541 SETYSVRKLLKK
-2553 KLNLS
+2553 ELKLS

-2573 ESALSGTS
+2573 ESAIEGTS

-2619 DRIPGLVY
+2619 DRIPELVY

-2658 MQEHYPKYA
+2658 MQENYPKYA
-2667 TFFNTCDM
+2667 AFFNTCDM

-2684 GFGVYYS
+2684 GFGVYYD

-2709 RTLHLELAMDMKYGS
+2709 RTLHLELAMDMQYGS

-2738 SQVAIVDPY
+2738 SQVKTVDPY

-2760 TYFDNDGDKSIKPN
+2760 TYFDNDGDKAIKPN

-2831 YTFVTNCEQTIEP
+2831 YAFVTNCEQTIEP

-2995 LYTSATG
+2995 LYTPATG

>member
-50 SFDTQG
+50 FFDTQG
-56 GSEITPITIRS
+56 GSEISPITIRS

-252 IGIDAG
+252 IGIDSG

-599 WYKGDEKVSDEQ
+599 WYKGEEKVSDEQ

-634 VSSSSAGSVSGLSST
+634 VSSLSAGSVSGLSST

-660 VTNNGYTWDGWYLNG
+660 VTNTGYTWDGWYLNG
-675 EKVSSDLQYE
+675 EKVSSDLKYE
-685 IQITEEPLNYVA
+685 IQITEESLQYVA

-714 TVNSYWNQKVT
+714 TENSYWNQKVT

-750 LISLETTFT
+750 LISSETTFT

-838 ESKTFAA
+838 ESKTLAA

-877 IELVAS
+877 IELVVS

-909 MPAENKTLIAK
+909 MPAENKTIIAK

-971 KMLSSDATYSYV
+971 KMLSGDATYSYV

-1078 ETSVQGIGSFTQKD
+1078 GTSVQGIGSCTQRD
-1092 VLLPRYNGETEI
+1092 ILLPRYNGETEI

-1119 HVSIPYSITHV
+1119 HVSIPYSVTSI
-1130 GSSAFYGCTGLM
+1130 GGSAFYGCTGLM

-1165 EIYNKSSLKIKI
+1165 EIYNKSTLEIKK
-1177 GDWNNGYIA
+1177 GTSGNGYIA

-1193 TEEGGNKLS
+1193 TEDGGNKLS
-1202 TDKAGYVTYLD
+1202 TDNAGYVTYLD

-1229 IIPSGITV
+1229 TIPNGITV
-1237 IAEEVFK
+1237 IDEKVFK
-1244 NRYDLTSVTIPDSV
+1244 NRYDLTSITIPDSVTSIGYQAFDGCDNLQDIYITDIAAWFNISGLDNLMNYGSNNKSLYLNNELITSVTIPDGVTVIPSYGFYNCTGLTSVTIPDSV
-1258 TSIGEGAFRGCSG
+1258 TSIGERAFRGCTG

-1285 SDAFNGCNKL
+1285 AWAF
-1295 QDTYITDIAAWCNI
+1295 WR
-1309 SGLYNLMGSGSSKM
+1309 
-1323 NLYINNELV
+1323 
-1332 TSITIPNGV
+1332 
-1341 TAIPSYAFI
+1341 
-1350 GCSGLTSVTIPDSVT
+1350 CSGLTSITISDSVT
-1365 SIGSYAFNNCK
+1365 SIGDGAFYGCS
-1376 GLTSITIPDSVKS
+1376 GLTSITIPDNVTS
-1389 IGERAFYKCSGLTSV
+1389 IGDQAFYNCTGLTSITIPDRV
-1404 TIGNSVKSIGNYAFY
+1404 TSIGNYAFY
-1419 GCTGLTSITIPNSV
+1419 GCTGLTSITIP
-1433 TSIGSYAFIGCTR
+1433 
-1446 LTSITIPDSV
+1446 
-1456 KSIGERAFEGTAWF
+1456 
-1470 NNQSYGLVYAGKV
+1470 
-1483 VYTYKGITPTS
+1483 
-1494 IVIKDGTLGIAD
+1494 
-1506 DAFHGCSGLTSVT
+1506 
-1519 IPDSVTSI
+1519 
-1527 GSYAFNN
+1527 
-1534 CKGLTSITIPDSV
+1534 
-1547 KSIGERAFYD
+1547 
-1557 CSRLVEIYN
+1557 
-1566 KSSLKIKIGDW
+1566 
-1577 NNGYIAY
+1577 
-1584 YAKNVYTTEGGNKLA
+1584 
-1599 TDENGYVI
+1599 
-1607 YTDGDEKILVAYH
+1607 
-1620 GTNTELILPSYIT
+1620 
-1633 KINQYAFYNC
+1633 
-1643 SGLTSVTI
+1643 
-1651 PDSVTSIGN
+1651 DSVTSIGN
-1660 SAFGYCSGLTSVT
+1660 YAF
-1673 IGNNVTR
+1673 N
-1680 IVESAFYNCKGL
+1680 
-1692 TSITIP
+1692 
-1698 DSVTSIG
+1698 
-1705 NEAFYNTAWY
+1705 NTAWY

-1741 IVLKEGTLGIASCA
+1741 IVIKDGTLAIASYA
-1755 FRDCSGLTS
+1755 FYNCSG
-1764 ITISDSVTIIGNS
+1764 
-1777 AFKGCSNLTSVTIG
+1777 
-1791 NNVTRIGS
+1791 
-1799 SAFYGCTRL
+1799 L

-1816 VTSIEGYAFYKCS
+1816 VTSIGKNAFSSCT
-1829 GLTSVTIG
+1829 GLTG
-1837 NSVTSIGDYAFYN
+1837 
-1850 CSSLTS
+1850 
-1856 VTIGNSVTS
+1856 
-1865 IGSDAFYNC
+1865 
-1874 SKLTS
+1874 
-1879 VTIGNSV
+1879 
-1886 KSIGNYAFS
+1886 
-1895 DCRSLTSVTIPDSV
+1895 VTIPDSV
-1909 TSIGGGAFSGCSKLQ
+1909 TSIGEWAFYGCSSLESITMPFVGTSKTASNGYDQ
-1924 NIYITDIAAWC
+1924 VFGYIFGYTTTSSSSSSV
-1935 NISGLDN
+1935 SGATYQYN
-1942 LMNYGSSNKNLY
+1942 GNFTYYHYYIPSSIKSVTITRGSIPSCAFYNCTGL
-1954 INNELAT
+1954 T
-1961 SVTIPDSVTSIG
+1961 SITIPDSVTSIG
-1973 DYAFRNCSSLTSV
+1973 NYAFYGCTGLTSI

-1991 VTIIGG
+1991 VTSIGRFAFNNTAWYNNQPDG
-1997 SAFSGCSKLQNIY
+1997 LVYAGKVAYKYKGTMPNNASIVIKNGTLGIAGYAFSGCS
-2010 ITDIAAWCNIS
+2010 S
-2021 GLSKLMGY
+2021 
-2029 GSSNKNLYLNNE
+2029 
-2041 LVTTLIIPDGVT
+2041 
-2053 AIPSNAFYGCS
+2053 
-2064 GLTSVTIPDSV
+2064 LTSITIPDSV

-2131 PNGVTAIPSNAFYG
+2131 PNGVTAIPSNAFSG
-2145 CSGLTS
+2145 CTGLTS

-2157 VTSIGSYAF
+2157 VTSIGISAF
-2166 SGCTGL
+2166 DGCTGL
-2172 TSIIIPDSVTSIG
+2172 TSVAIGNGVTSI
-2185 ERAFRDCS
+2185 S
-2193 GLTSVTIGNS
+2193 G
-2203 VTSIG
+2203 
-2208 SYAFSGCTELQNIYI
+2208 YAFSGCSKLQNIYI

-2373 YTFYLCRNLMDVFIP
+2373 YAFYLCRNLVDVFIP

-2541 SETYSVKKLLKK
+2541 SETYSVRKLLKK
-2553 KLNLS
+2553 ELKLS

-2573 ESALSGTS
+2573 ESAIEGTS

-2619 DRIPGLVY
+2619 DRIPELVY

-2658 MQEHYPKYA
+2658 MQENYPKYA
-2667 TFFNTCDM
+2667 AFFNTCDM

-2684 GFGVYYS
+2684 GFGVYYD

-2709 RTLHLELAMDMKYGS
+2709 RTLHLELAMDMQYGS

-2738 SQVAIVDPY
+2738 SQVKTVDPY

-2760 TYFDNDGDKSIKPN
+2760 TYFDNDGDKAIKPN

-2831 YTFVTNCEQTIEP
+2831 YAFVTNCEQTIEP

-2995 LYTSATG
+2995 LYTPATG

>member
-406 TTSNNYYVLNDSDW
+406 TTSDNYYVLKESDW

-461 IRNVSLVKVIGKSY
+461 IRNVSLVKVMGKSY

-521 NLISTK
+521 KLISTK
-527 TEYIFNAGTS
+527 TEYIFDVNTS

-546 SYSVALNK
+546 SYSVVLNK

-586 ICASTNNGYTWLG
+586 ICASANNGYTWLG

-621 LAYTAKW
+621 IAYTAKW

-660 VTNNGYTWDGWYLNG
+660 VTNKGYTWDGWYLNG

-750 LISLETTFT
+750 LISSETTFT

-838 ESKTFAA
+838 ESKTLAA
-845 KWTYY
+845 KWIYY

-877 IELVAS
+877 IELVVS

-909 MPAENKTLIAK
+909 MPAESKTLIAK

-992 AKWNLITYRIVYSF
+992 AKWNLTTYRIVYSF
-1006 SKDNVEFESDLPTSY
+1006 SKDNVEFESDLPASY

-1078 ETSVQGIGSFTQKD
+1078 GTSVQGIGSFTQKD

-1119 HVSIPYSITHV
+1119 HVSIPYSVTSV

-1142 SVILGNSV
+1142 SVTLGNSV

-1177 GDWNNGYIA
+1177 GDRDNGYIA

-1258 TSIGEGAFRGCSG
+1258 TSIGKDAFYNTAWYNNQPDGLVYAGKVAYKYKGSMTSNTSIVLKEGTLGIGDSAFYNLSG

-1285 SDAFNGCNKL
+1285 YS
-1295 QDTYITDIAAWCNI
+1295 
-1309 SGLYNLMGSGSSKM
+1309 
-1323 NLYINNELV
+1323 
-1332 TSITIPNGV
+1332 
-1341 TAIPSYAFI
+1341 AFI
-1350 GCSGLTSVTIPDSVT
+1350 HCS
-1365 SIGSYAFNNCK
+1365 
-1376 GLTSITIPDSVKS
+1376 GLTSITIPDSVTN
-1389 IGERAFYKCSGLTSV
+1389 IGDFAFKDCKGLTRV
-1404 TIGNSVKSIGNYAFY
+1404 TIGNSVTSIGEYAFS
-1419 GCTGLTSITIPNSV
+1419 GCTGLTNIIIS
-1433 TSIGSYAFIGCTR
+1433 
-1446 LTSITIPDSV
+1446 DSV
-1456 KSIGERAFEGTAWF
+1456 SRIGESAF
-1470 NNQSYGLVYAGKV
+1470 YYC
-1483 VYTYKGITPTS
+1483 I
-1494 IVIKDGTLGIAD
+1494 
-1506 DAFHGCSGLTSVT
+1506 
-1519 IPDSVTSI
+1519 
-1527 GSYAFNN
+1527 
-1534 CKGLTSITIPDSV
+1534 GLTSITIPDSV
-1547 KSIGERAFYD
+1547 T
-1557 CSRLVEIYN
+1557 
-1566 KSSLKIKIGDW
+1566 KIGD
-1577 NNGYIAY
+1577 
-1584 YAKNVYTTEGGNKLA
+1584 
-1599 TDENGYVI
+1599 
-1607 YTDGDEKILVAYH
+1607 
-1620 GTNTELILPSYIT
+1620 
-1633 KINQYAFYNC
+1633 YAFYNC
-1643 SGLTSVTI
+1643 SGLTTVNWNATSCTSAGSSSFPIFAGCSNLTTVNIGDNVTTI
-1651 PDSVTSIGN
+1651 PTY
-1660 SAFGYCSGLTSVT
+1660 AFHGRSGLTKVT
-1673 IGNNVTR
+1673 G
-1680 IVESAFYNCKGL
+1680 SADNASKVVKQAMPNSFVVVITSGTNISDYAFRDCVGL

-1705 NEAFYNTAWY
+1705 KDAFYNTAWY

-1735 MPSNTS
+1735 MPENTS
-1741 IVLKEGTLGIASCA
+1741 IVIEDDTFGIA
-1755 FRDCSGLTS
+1755 DY
-1764 ITISDSVTIIGNS
+1764 
-1777 AFKGCSNLTSVTIG
+1777 
-1791 NNVTRIGS
+1791 
-1799 SAFYGCTRL
+1799 AFYGCT
-1808 TSITIPDS
+1808 
-1816 VTSIEGYAFYKCS
+1816 

-1837 NSVTSIGDYAFYN
+1837 NG
-1850 CSSLTS
+1850 
-1856 VTIGNSVTS
+1856 
-1865 IGSDAFYNC
+1865 
-1874 SKLTS
+1874 
-1879 VTIGNSV
+1879 
-1886 KSIGNYAFS
+1886 
-1895 DCRSLTSVTIPDSV
+1895 
-1909 TSIGGGAFSGCSKLQ
+1909 
-1924 NIYITDIAAWC
+1924 
-1935 NISGLDN
+1935 
-1942 LMNYGSSNKNLY
+1942 
-1954 INNELAT
+1954 
-1961 SVTIPDSVTSIG
+1961 
-1973 DYAFRNCSSLTSV
+1973 
-1986 TIPDS
+1986 
-1991 VTIIGG
+1991 
-1997 SAFSGCSKLQNIY
+1997 
-2010 ITDIAAWCNIS
+2010 
-2021 GLSKLMGY
+2021 
-2029 GSSNKNLYLNNE
+2029 
-2041 LVTTLIIPDGVT
+2041 
-2053 AIPSNAFYGCS
+2053 
-2064 GLTSVTIPDSV
+2064 
-2075 TSIGDSAFSGCNN
+2075 
-2088 LQNIYIT
+2088 
-2095 DIAVWFNIS
+2095 
-2104 GLSNLMKYGASNKK
+2104 
-2118 LYINNELATSITI
+2118 
-2131 PNGVTAIPSNAFYG
+2131 
-2145 CSGLTS
+2145 
-2151 ITIPDS
+2151 

-2166 SGCTGL
+2166 
-2172 TSIIIPDSVTSIG
+2172 
-2185 ERAFRDCS
+2185 
-2193 GLTSVTIGNS
+2193 
-2203 VTSIG
+2203 
-2208 SYAFSGCTELQNIYI
+2208 
-2223 TDIAAWFNISGL
+2223 
-2235 DNLMLYGSNSKSIYL
+2235 YG
-2250 NNELITSVTI
+2250 
-2260 PEGMT
+2260 
-2265 TIPSYAFYN
+2265 

-2287 TNIGENALYN
+2287 TNIGENAFYN

-2307 TNNTVYA
+2307 ENNTSYA

-2373 YTFYLCRNLMDVFIP
+2373 YAFYLCRNLVDVFIP
-2388 NSVACIGQYAFYNCS
+2388 NSVAGIGQYVFYNCS

-2410 DGTTSQWENIT
+2410 DGTTAQWENIT
-2421 KGGFWRYNTPSD
+2421 KGGFWRYNTPGD
-2433 CQIICDDPELE
+2433 CQIICNDPELE
-2444 PMTEVKLEMPSNG
+2444 PMTEVKLEMPSGG
-2457 YNIGWHWYQLPYVDN
+2457 YRIGKKLYELPWLDD

-2482 GDDDGIILNR
+2482 GDEDGIILNR

-2508 YKALG
+2508 YKAIG
-2513 GVLNGVRYL
+2513 GVFNGVRYL

-2527 RVDLA
+2527 RQDLA
-2532 FWHYPVKYQ
+2532 FWHYPV
-2541 SETYSVKKLLKK
+2541 TYNSKEYHLIDLLKTK
-2553 KLNLS
+2553 FKLS
-2558 EITSIKFGKLEEEHG
+2558 KITSFKFGKLEEEHG
-2573 ESALSGTS
+2573 ESALRGTS
-2581 FWRGR
+2581 FYRGI

-2595 DSNGVPKKLCY
+2595 DSNGVPKKLY
-2606 LMPGKYMSLGEMF
+2606 VKILGKDMSLGEMF
-2619 DRIPGLVY
+2619 DKIPQIVY
-2627 YDELSV
+2627 YDDLYV
-2633 EAVNDT
+2633 EEVNDT

-2691 RYDHEAQ
+2691 RYDHEAPM
-2698 IVSVDLKNAQG
+2698 VFVDLKNAQG
-2709 RTLHLELAMDMKYGS
+2709 RTLHLEFQMDMRFGS
-2724 VENWKYVREHNMLF
+2724 VVTWKYVREHKMLF
-2738 SQVAIVDPY
+2738 SQVKTINPR
-2747 MTEKLHSYWIYPT
+2747 MSEELHSYWIFPT
-2760 TYFDNDGDKSIKPN
+2760 TYFDNDGDKAIKPN
-2774 EEFNQKIIDTES
+2774 EEFNQKIIDTEI
-2786 NGIAYIYPS
+2786 NGLAYIFPS
-2795 INYYLNGEEK
+2795 INYYFNGQER
-2805 DTLWDEHLSYLS
+2805 DALWVAHLSDLI
-2817 IYPMPFL
+2817 IYPDRPFL
-2824 SKIKNKT
+2824 SNMENKT
-2831 YTFVTNCEQTIEP
+2831 YTFVTNCEQTIGP
-2844 ITGERYTVSLPKL
+2844 ITGNRYTVSLPKL

-2864 CGWYDNEA
+2864 CGWYDNET

-2880 TYGSSD
+2880 TYGSRD
-2886 KSTLY
+2886 KSILY
-2891 AKWLPKEEPPMPD
+2891 AKWLPKEMPPMPD
-2904 GTSFEMAFIAQSG
+2904 GTSLKMAYIAQSG
-2917 KTYDAS
+2917 QTYDVN

-2938 ADGTFTIQSIGS
+2938 ADGTFTIQSIGG

-2956 LYSSTKS
+2956 LYSSTQS

-2989 YVAIRL
+2989 YVTIRL

>member
-90 SNCIEEYEDSYV
+90 SNCIEAYDDSYV

-165 VEGIGYIL
+165 VEDIGYIL

-406 TTSNNYYVLNDSDW
+406 TTSDNYYVLKDSDW

-475 SSTDNLI
+475 SSTDNLV

-599 WYKGDEKVSDEQ
+599 WYKGEEKVSDEQ
-611 TYTFTMSDSD
+611 TYSFTMSDSD

-685 IQITEEPLNYVA
+685 IQITEESLNYVA

-750 LISLETTFT
+750 LISSETTFT

-865 VLSDKKVTVGDS
+865 VLSDKKVTVCDS

-1078 ETSVQGIGSFTQKD
+1078 ETSVQGIGSCTQRD
-1092 VLLPRYNGETEI
+1092 ILLPRYNGETEI

-1119 HVSIPYSITHV
+1119 HVSIPYSITNV

-1150 TSIGSS
+1150 TSIGDS

-1165 EIYNKSSLKIKI
+1165 EIYNKSSLKIIK
-1177 GDWNNGYIA
+1177 GYRDNGYIA

-1193 TEEGGNKLS
+1193 TEDGGNKLS
-1202 TDKAGYVTYLD
+1202 TDNAGYVTYLD

-1222 NGTNTDL
+1222 NGTITDL
-1229 IIPSGITV
+1229 TIPNGITV
-1237 IAEEVFK
+1237 IDEKVFK
-1244 NRYDLTSVTIPDSV
+1244 NRYDLTSITIPDSVTSIGSSAFYGCSGLTSITIPDSVTSIGYQAFDGCDKLQDIYITDIAAWFNISGLSNLMGYGTSNKKLYINNELATSIAIPNGVRAILSCAFSGCTGLTSVTIPDSV
-1258 TSIGEGAFRGCSG
+1258 TSIGSSAFSGCSG

-1285 SDAFNGCNKL
+1285 SAAFDGCN
-1295 QDTYITDIAAWCNI
+1295 
-1309 SGLYNLMGSGSSKM
+1309 GLK
-1323 NLYINNELV
+1323 
-1332 TSITIPNGV
+1332 SITIPDSVTSTGNWAFYNTAWYNNQPNGLV
-1341 TAIPSYAFI
+1341 YAGKVAYKYKGTMSSNTSIVLEEGTLGIGDNAFS
-1350 GCSGLTSVTIPDSVT
+1350 GCSGLTNITIPDSVTSIGDWAFMGCTGLASVTIPDSVT
-1365 SIGSYAFNNCK
+1365 SIGEGAFW
-1376 GLTSITIPDSVKS
+1376 
-1389 IGERAFYKCSGLTSV
+1389 
-1404 TIGNSVKSIGNYAFY
+1404 
-1419 GCTGLTSITIPNSV
+1419 GCT
-1433 TSIGSYAFIGCTR
+1433 
-1446 LTSITIPDSV
+1446 
-1456 KSIGERAFEGTAWF
+1456 
-1470 NNQSYGLVYAGKV
+1470 
-1483 VYTYKGITPTS
+1483 
-1494 IVIKDGTLGIAD
+1494 
-1506 DAFHGCSGLTSVT
+1506 
-1519 IPDSVTSI
+1519 
-1527 GSYAFNN
+1527 
-1534 CKGLTSITIPDSV
+1534 
-1547 KSIGERAFYD
+1547 
-1557 CSRLVEIYN
+1557 
-1566 KSSLKIKIGDW
+1566 
-1577 NNGYIAY
+1577 
-1584 YAKNVYTTEGGNKLA
+1584 
-1599 TDENGYVI
+1599 
-1607 YTDGDEKILVAYH
+1607 
-1620 GTNTELILPSYIT
+1620 
-1633 KINQYAFYNC
+1633 
-1643 SGLTSVTI
+1643 
-1651 PDSVTSIGN
+1651 
-1660 SAFGYCSGLTSVT
+1660 
-1673 IGNNVTR
+1673 
-1680 IVESAFYNCKGL
+1680 GL

-1705 NEAFYNTAWY
+1705 SAAFYKCTGLTNITIPDSVKSIGEGAFRGCSSLESITIPFVGAKAGVTSSDTYQYPFGYIFGTSSYTGGVATEQAYYGSSMSYTTSTTYYIPSSLKSVTVTGGNILYGAFRNCTGLTSITIPDSVTSIGGSAFSNTAWY
-1715 NNQPDGLVYAGKVA
+1715 KNQPDGLVYAGKVA

-1741 IVLKEGTLGIASCA
+1741 ILLKEGTLGIGDNA
-1755 FRDCSGLTS
+1755 FSGCSGLT
-1764 ITISDSVTIIGNS
+1764 N
-1777 AFKGCSNLTSVTIG
+1777 
-1791 NNVTRIGS
+1791 
-1799 SAFYGCTRL
+1799 
-1808 TSITIPDS
+1808 ITIPDS
-1816 VTSIEGYAFYKCS
+1816 VTSIGYQAF
-1829 GLTSVTIG
+1829 
-1837 NSVTSIGDYAFYN
+1837 D
-1850 CSSLTS
+1850 
-1856 VTIGNSVTS
+1856 
-1865 IGSDAFYNC
+1865 
-1874 SKLTS
+1874 
-1879 VTIGNSV
+1879 
-1886 KSIGNYAFS
+1886 
-1895 DCRSLTSVTIPDSV
+1895 
-1909 TSIGGGAFSGCSKLQ
+1909 GCDNLQ
-1924 NIYITDIAAWC
+1924 DIYITDIAAWF
-1935 NISGLDN
+1935 NISGLSN
-1942 LMNYGSSNKNLY
+1942 LMGYGTSNKKLY

-1961 SVTIPDSVTSIG
+1961 SITIPDGVTVIPSV
-1973 DYAFRNCSSLTSV
+1973 AFRNCSSLTSV

-1991 VTIIGG
+1991 VTSIGS
-1997 SAFSGCSKLQNIY
+1997 SAFSGC
-2010 ITDIAAWCNIS
+2010 T
-2021 GLSKLMGY
+2021 
-2029 GSSNKNLYLNNE
+2029 E
-2041 LVTTLIIPDGVT
+2041 
-2053 AIPSNAFYGCS
+2053 
-2064 GLTSVTIPDSV
+2064 LTSVA
-2075 TSIGDSAFSGCNN
+2075 IG
-2088 LQNIYIT
+2088 
-2095 DIAVWFNIS
+2095 
-2104 GLSNLMKYGASNKK
+2104 
-2118 LYINNELATSITI
+2118 
-2131 PNGVTAIPSNAFYG
+2131 NG
-2145 CSGLTS
+2145 
-2151 ITIPDS
+2151 

-2166 SGCTGL
+2166 KGC
-2172 TSIIIPDSVTSIG
+2172 SK
-2185 ERAFRDCS
+2185 
-2193 GLTSVTIGNS
+2193 
-2203 VTSIG
+2203 
-2208 SYAFSGCTELQNIYI
+2208 LQNIYI

-2265 TIPSYAFYN
+2265 TIPSYVFYN

-2287 TNIGENALYN
+2287 TNIGENAFYN

-2307 TNNTVYA
+2307 ENNTSYA

-2373 YTFYLCRNLMDVFIP
+2373 YAFYLCRNLVDVFIP

-2482 GDDDGIILNR
+2482 GDDEGIILNR

-2541 SETYSVKKLLKK
+2541 SETYSVRKLLKK
-2553 KLNLS
+2553 ELKLS

-2573 ESALSGTS
+2573 ESALDGTS

-2595 DSNGVPKKLCY
+2595 DSNGVPKKLY
-2606 LMPGKYMSLGEMF
+2606 VKILGKDMSLGEMF
-2619 DRIPGLVY
+2619 DKIPQIVY
-2627 YDELSV
+2627 YDDLYV
-2633 EAVNDT
+2633 EEVNDT

-2658 MQEHYPKYA
+2658 MQENYPKYA
-2667 TFFNTCDM
+2667 AFFNTCDM

-2684 GFGVYYS
+2684 GFGVYYD

-2760 TYFDNDGDKSIKPN
+2760 TYFDNDGDKAIKPN

-2956 LYSSTKS
+2956 LYSSTQS

>member
-1 MVARFVMKSNKKR
+1 MKSNKKR

-25 ILLSCAFVACTK
+25 ILLSCALVACTK

-90 SNCIEEYEDSYV
+90 SNCIEAYDDSYV

-252 IGIDAG
+252 IGIDSG

-406 TTSNNYYVLNDSDW
+406 TTSDNYYVLKDSDW

-475 SSTDNLI
+475 SSTDNLV
-482 EDYSSADNFYV
+482 EDYSSVDNFYV

-599 WYKGDEKVSDEQ
+599 WYKGEEKVSDEQ

-675 EKVSSDLQYE
+675 EKVSSDLKYE
-685 IQITEEPLNYVA
+685 IQITEESLQYVA

-714 TVNSYWNQKVT
+714 TENSYWNQKVT

-750 LISLETTFT
+750 LISSETTFT

-838 ESKTFAA
+838 ESKTLAA

-877 IELVAS
+877 IELVVS

-909 MPAENKTLIAK
+909 MPAENKTIIAK

-971 KMLSSDATYSYV
+971 KMLSGDATYSYV

-1078 ETSVQGIGSFTQKD
+1078 GTSVQGIGSCTQRD
-1092 VLLPRYNGETEI
+1092 ILLPRYNGETEI

-1119 HVSIPYSITHV
+1119 HVSIPYSVTSI
-1130 GSSAFYGCTGLM
+1130 GGSAFYGCTGLM

-1165 EIYNKSSLKIKI
+1165 EIYNKSTLEIKK
-1177 GDWNNGYIA
+1177 GTSGNGYIA

-1193 TEEGGNKLS
+1193 TEDGGNKLS
-1202 TDKAGYVTYLD
+1202 TDNAGYVTYLD

-1229 IIPSGITV
+1229 TIPNGITV
-1237 IAEEVFK
+1237 IDEKVFK
-1244 NRYDLTSVTIPDSV
+1244 NRYDLTSITIPDSVTSIGYQAFDGCDNLQDIYITDIAAWFNISGLDNLMNYGSNNKSLYLNNELITSVTIPDGVTVIPSYGFYNCTGLTSVTIPDSV
-1258 TSIGEGAFRGCSG
+1258 TSIGERAFRGCTG

-1285 SDAFNGCNKL
+1285 AWAF
-1295 QDTYITDIAAWCNI
+1295 WR
-1309 SGLYNLMGSGSSKM
+1309 
-1323 NLYINNELV
+1323 
-1332 TSITIPNGV
+1332 
-1341 TAIPSYAFI
+1341 
-1350 GCSGLTSVTIPDSVT
+1350 CSGLTSITISDSVT
-1365 SIGSYAFNNCK
+1365 SIGDGAFYGCS
-1376 GLTSITIPDSVKS
+1376 GLTSITIPDNVTS
-1389 IGERAFYKCSGLTSV
+1389 IGDQAFYNCTGLTSITIPDRV
-1404 TIGNSVKSIGNYAFY
+1404 TSIGNYAFY
-1419 GCTGLTSITIPNSV
+1419 GCTGLTSITIP
-1433 TSIGSYAFIGCTR
+1433 
-1446 LTSITIPDSV
+1446 
-1456 KSIGERAFEGTAWF
+1456 
-1470 NNQSYGLVYAGKV
+1470 
-1483 VYTYKGITPTS
+1483 
-1494 IVIKDGTLGIAD
+1494 
-1506 DAFHGCSGLTSVT
+1506 
-1519 IPDSVTSI
+1519 
-1527 GSYAFNN
+1527 
-1534 CKGLTSITIPDSV
+1534 
-1547 KSIGERAFYD
+1547 
-1557 CSRLVEIYN
+1557 
-1566 KSSLKIKIGDW
+1566 
-1577 NNGYIAY
+1577 
-1584 YAKNVYTTEGGNKLA
+1584 
-1599 TDENGYVI
+1599 
-1607 YTDGDEKILVAYH
+1607 
-1620 GTNTELILPSYIT
+1620 
-1633 KINQYAFYNC
+1633 
-1643 SGLTSVTI
+1643 
-1651 PDSVTSIGN
+1651 DSVTSIGN
-1660 SAFGYCSGLTSVT
+1660 YAF
-1673 IGNNVTR
+1673 N
-1680 IVESAFYNCKGL
+1680 
-1692 TSITIP
+1692 
-1698 DSVTSIG
+1698 
-1705 NEAFYNTAWY
+1705 NTAWY

-1741 IVLKEGTLGIASCA
+1741 IVIKDGTLAIASYA
-1755 FRDCSGLTS
+1755 FYNCSG
-1764 ITISDSVTIIGNS
+1764 
-1777 AFKGCSNLTSVTIG
+1777 
-1791 NNVTRIGS
+1791 
-1799 SAFYGCTRL
+1799 L

-1816 VTSIEGYAFYKCS
+1816 VTSIGKNAFSSCT
-1829 GLTSVTIG
+1829 GLTG
-1837 NSVTSIGDYAFYN
+1837 
-1850 CSSLTS
+1850 
-1856 VTIGNSVTS
+1856 
-1865 IGSDAFYNC
+1865 
-1874 SKLTS
+1874 
-1879 VTIGNSV
+1879 
-1886 KSIGNYAFS
+1886 
-1895 DCRSLTSVTIPDSV
+1895 VTIPDSV
-1909 TSIGGGAFSGCSKLQ
+1909 TSIGEWAFYGCSSLESITMPFVGTSKTASNGYDQ
-1924 NIYITDIAAWC
+1924 VFGYIFGYTTTSSSSSSV
-1935 NISGLDN
+1935 SGATYQYN
-1942 LMNYGSSNKNLY
+1942 GNFTYYHYYIPSSIKSVTITRGSIPSCAFYNCTGL
-1954 INNELAT
+1954 T
-1961 SVTIPDSVTSIG
+1961 SITIPDSVTSIG
-1973 DYAFRNCSSLTSV
+1973 NYAFYGCTGLTSI

-1991 VTIIGG
+1991 VTSIGRFAFNNTAWYNNQPDG
-1997 SAFSGCSKLQNIY
+1997 LVYAGKVAYKYKGTMPNNASIVIKNGTLGIAGYAFSGCS
-2010 ITDIAAWCNIS
+2010 S
-2021 GLSKLMGY
+2021 
-2029 GSSNKNLYLNNE
+2029 
-2041 LVTTLIIPDGVT
+2041 
-2053 AIPSNAFYGCS
+2053 
-2064 GLTSVTIPDSV
+2064 LTSITIPDSV

-2131 PNGVTAIPSNAFYG
+2131 PNGVTAIPSNAFSG
-2145 CSGLTS
+2145 CTGLTS

-2157 VTSIGSYAF
+2157 VTSIGISAF
-2166 SGCTGL
+2166 DGCTGL
-2172 TSIIIPDSVTSIG
+2172 TSVAIGNGVTSI
-2185 ERAFRDCS
+2185 S
-2193 GLTSVTIGNS
+2193 G
-2203 VTSIG
+2203 
-2208 SYAFSGCTELQNIYI
+2208 YAFSGCSKLQNIYI

-2373 YTFYLCRNLMDVFIP
+2373 YAFYLCRNLVDVFIP

-2541 SETYSVKKLLKK
+2541 SETYSVRKLLKK
-2553 KLNLS
+2553 ELKLS

-2573 ESALSGTS
+2573 ESAIEGTS

-2619 DRIPGLVY
+2619 DRIPELVY

-2658 MQEHYPKYA
+2658 MQENYPKYA
-2667 TFFNTCDM
+2667 AFFNTCDM

-2684 GFGVYYS
+2684 GFGVYYD

-2709 RTLHLELAMDMKYGS
+2709 RTLHLELAMDMQYGS

-2738 SQVAIVDPY
+2738 SQVKTVDPY

-2760 TYFDNDGDKSIKPN
+2760 TYFDNDGDKAIKPN

-2831 YTFVTNCEQTIEP
+2831 YAFVTNCEQTIEP

-2995 LYTSATG
+2995 LYTPATG

>member
-1 MVARFVMKSNKKR
+1 MKSNKKR

-25 ILLSCAFVACTK
+25 ILLSCALVACTK
-37 AETQDAQKKEITI
+37 ADTPDAPKKEFTIT
-50 SFDTQG
+50 FDTQG
-56 GSEITPITIRS
+56 GSEIAPITIRS
-67 GESLTLPKTPTK
+67 GESLTLPKAPTK
-79 EGYVFDGWYLD
+79 DGYVFDGWYLD

-183 TQNGLVLYAEWVDSS
+183 AQNGLVLYAEWVDSS

-527 TEYIFNAGTS
+527 TEYIFDVNTS

-599 WYKGDEKVSDEQ
+599 WYKGEEKVSDEQ

-621 LAYTAKW
+621 IAYTAKW

-634 VSSSSAGSVSGLSST
+634 VSASSAGSVSGLSST

-750 LISLETTFT
+750 LISMETTFT

-838 ESKTFAA
+838 ESKTLAA

-877 IELVAS
+877 IELVVN

-992 AKWNLITYRIVYSF
+992 AKWNLTTYRIVYSF

-1078 ETSVQGIGSFTQKD
+1078 GTSVQGIGSCTQRD
-1092 VLLPRYNGETEI
+1092 ILLPRYNGETEI

-1119 HVSIPYSITHV
+1119 HVSIPYSVTSV

-1150 TSIGSS
+1150 TSIGDS

-1177 GDWNNGYIA
+1177 DSSDNGYIA

-1193 TEEGGNKLS
+1193 TEDGGNKLS

-1213 GEERILVAY
+1213 GEEKILVAY

-1258 TSIGEGAFRGCSG
+1258 TSIGE
-1271 LTSITIPDSVTSIG
+1271 D
-1285 SDAFNGCNKL
+1285 
-1295 QDTYITDIAAWCNI
+1295 
-1309 SGLYNLMGSGSSKM
+1309 
-1323 NLYINNELV
+1323 
-1332 TSITIPNGV
+1332 
-1341 TAIPSYAFI
+1341 
-1350 GCSGLTSVTIPDSVT
+1350 
-1365 SIGSYAFNNCK
+1365 
-1376 GLTSITIPDSVKS
+1376 
-1389 IGERAFYKCSGLTSV
+1389 
-1404 TIGNSVKSIGNYAFY
+1404 
-1419 GCTGLTSITIPNSV
+1419 
-1433 TSIGSYAFIGCTR
+1433 
-1446 LTSITIPDSV
+1446 
-1456 KSIGERAFEGTAWF
+1456 
-1470 NNQSYGLVYAGKV
+1470 
-1483 VYTYKGITPTS
+1483 
-1494 IVIKDGTLGIAD
+1494 
-1506 DAFHGCSGLTSVT
+1506 
-1519 IPDSVTSI
+1519 
-1527 GSYAFNN
+1527 
-1534 CKGLTSITIPDSV
+1534 
-1547 KSIGERAFYD
+1547 
-1557 CSRLVEIYN
+1557 
-1566 KSSLKIKIGDW
+1566 
-1577 NNGYIAY
+1577 
-1584 YAKNVYTTEGGNKLA
+1584 
-1599 TDENGYVI
+1599 
-1607 YTDGDEKILVAYH
+1607 
-1620 GTNTELILPSYIT
+1620 
-1633 KINQYAFYNC
+1633 
-1643 SGLTSVTI
+1643 
-1651 PDSVTSIGN
+1651 
-1660 SAFGYCSGLTSVT
+1660 
-1673 IGNNVTR
+1673 
-1680 IVESAFYNCKGL
+1680 
-1692 TSITIP
+1692 
-1698 DSVTSIG
+1698 
-1705 NEAFYNTAWY
+1705 AFYNTAWY
-1715 NNQPDGLVYAGKVA
+1715 NDQPDGLVYAGKVA
-1729 YKYKGT
+1729 YKYKGS
-1735 MPSNTS
+1735 MSSNTS
-1741 IVLKEGTLGIASCA
+1741 IILKEGTLGIGYSA
-1755 FRDCSGLTS
+1755 FIHCSGLTS
-1764 ITISDSVTIIGNS
+1764 ITIPNSVTNIGDF
-1777 AFKGCSNLTSVTIG
+1777 AFKD
-1791 NNVTRIGS
+1791 
-1799 SAFYGCTRL
+1799 CT
-1808 TSITIPDS
+1808 
-1816 VTSIEGYAFYKCS
+1816 

-1837 NSVTSIGDYAFYN
+1837 NSVTSIG
-1850 CSSLTS
+1850 
-1856 VTIGNSVTS
+1856 
-1865 IGSDAFYNC
+1865 
-1874 SKLTS
+1874 
-1879 VTIGNSV
+1879 
-1886 KSIGNYAFS
+1886 
-1895 DCRSLTSVTIPDSV
+1895 
-1909 TSIGGGAFSGCSKLQ
+1909 
-1924 NIYITDIAAWC
+1924 
-1935 NISGLDN
+1935 
-1942 LMNYGSSNKNLY
+1942 
-1954 INNELAT
+1954 E
-1961 SVTIPDSVTSIG
+1961 
-1973 DYAFRNCSSLTSV
+1973 
-1986 TIPDS
+1986 
-1991 VTIIGG
+1991 
-1997 SAFSGCSKLQNIY
+1997 
-2010 ITDIAAWCNIS
+2010 
-2021 GLSKLMGY
+2021 
-2029 GSSNKNLYLNNE
+2029 
-2041 LVTTLIIPDGVT
+2041 
-2053 AIPSNAFYGCS
+2053 
-2064 GLTSVTIPDSV
+2064 
-2075 TSIGDSAFSGCNN
+2075 
-2088 LQNIYIT
+2088 
-2095 DIAVWFNIS
+2095 
-2104 GLSNLMKYGASNKK
+2104 
-2118 LYINNELATSITI
+2118 
-2131 PNGVTAIPSNAFYG
+2131 
-2145 CSGLTS
+2145 
-2151 ITIPDS
+2151 
-2157 VTSIGSYAF
+2157 YAF

-2172 TSIIIPDSVTSIG
+2172 TNIIISDSVS
-2185 ERAFRDCS
+2185 R
-2193 GLTSVTIGNS
+2193 
-2203 VTSIG
+2203 
-2208 SYAFSGCTELQNIYI
+2208 
-2223 TDIAAWFNISGL
+2223 
-2235 DNLMLYGSNSKSIYL
+2235 
-2250 NNELITSVTI
+2250 
-2260 PEGMT
+2260 
-2265 TIPSYAFYN
+2265 
-2274 CSSLTSITIPDSV
+2274 
-2287 TNIGENALYN
+2287 
-2297 CNGLTRIDVS
+2297 
-2307 TNNTVYA
+2307 
-2314 SVDGILYNKA
+2314 
-2324 KTEFIIIPKAI
+2324 
-2335 QGVVTIPSG
+2335 
-2344 VTNIGNWAFFNCNG
+2344 IGNWAFFNCNG

-2373 YTFYLCRNLMDVFIP
+2373 YAFYLCRNLVDVFIP
-2388 NSVACIGQYAFYNCS
+2388 NSVAGIGQYAFYNCS

-2410 DGTTSQWENIT
+2410 DGTTAQWENIT

-2444 PMTEVKLEMPSNG
+2444 PMTEVKLELPQG
-2457 YNIGWHWYQLPYVDN
+2457 YRIGKKLYELPWLDD

-2482 GDDDGIILNR
+2482 GDEDGIILNR

-2508 YKALG
+2508 YKAIG
-2513 GVLNGVRYL
+2513 GVFNGVRYL

-2527 RVDLA
+2527 RQDLA
-2532 FWHYPVKYQ
+2532 FWHYPV
-2541 SETYSVKKLLKK
+2541 TYNSKEYHLIDFLKTRFKLSK
-2553 KLNLS
+2553 
-2558 EITSIKFGKLEEEHG
+2558 ITSFKFGKLEEEHG
-2573 ESALSGTS
+2573 ESALRGTS
-2581 FWRGR
+2581 FYRGI

-2595 DSNGVPKKLCY
+2595 DSNGVPKKLY
-2606 LMPGKYMSLGEMF
+2606 VKILGKDMSLGEMF
-2619 DRIPGLVY
+2619 DQIPQIVY
-2627 YDELSV
+2627 YDDLYV
-2633 EAVNDT
+2633 EEVNDT

-2658 MQEHYPKYA
+2658 MQENYPKYA
-2667 TFFNTCDM
+2667 AFFNTCNM

-2684 GFGVYYS
+2684 GFGVYYD
-2691 RYDHEAQ
+2691 RYDHEAPM
-2698 IVSVDLKNAQG
+2698 VFVDLKNSQG
-2709 RTLHLELAMDMKYGS
+2709 RTLHLEFQMDMRFGS
-2724 VENWKYVREHNMLF
+2724 VATWKYVREHNMLF
-2738 SQVAIVDPY
+2738 SQVKTINPR
-2747 MTEKLHSYWIYPT
+2747 MSEELHSYWIFPT
-2760 TYFDNDGDKSIKPN
+2760 TYFDNDGDKAIKPN
-2774 EEFNQKIIDTES
+2774 EKFNQKIIDTEID
-2786 NGIAYIYPS
+2786 GLAYIFPS
-2795 INYYLNGEEK
+2795 INYYFNGQER
-2805 DTLWDEHLSYLS
+2805 DALWVAHLSDLI
-2817 IYPMPFL
+2817 IYPDRPFL
-2824 SKIKNKT
+2824 SNMENKT
-2831 YTFVTNCEQTIEP
+2831 YTFVTNCEQTIGP
-2844 ITGERYTVSLPKL
+2844 ITGNRYTVSLPKL

-2904 GTSFEMAFIAQSG
+2904 GTSLKMAYIAQSG
-2917 KTYDAS
+2917 QTYDVN

-2938 ADGTFTIQSIGS
+2938 ADGTFTIQSIGG

-2956 LYSSTKS
+2956 LYSSTQS

>member
-1 MVARFVMKSNKKR
+1 MKSNKKR

-37 AETQDAQKKEITI
+37 AETPDAQKKEITI

-90 SNCIEEYEDSYV
+90 SNCIEEYDDSYV

-406 TTSNNYYVLNDSDW
+406 TTSDNYYVLKDSDW

-527 TEYIFNAGTS
+527 TEYIFNVGAS

-586 ICASTNNGYTWLG
+586 IYANTNNGYTWLG
-599 WYKGDEKVSDEQ
+599 WYKGEEKVSDEQ

-660 VTNNGYTWDGWYLNG
+660 VTNKGYTWDGWYLNG

-685 IQITEEPLNYVA
+685 IQITEESLNYVA

-750 LISLETTFT
+750 LISSETTFT

-877 IELVAS
+877 IELVVS

-992 AKWNLITYRIVYSF
+992 AKWNLTTYRIVYSF

-1078 ETSVQGIGSFTQKD
+1078 ETSVQGIGSCTQRD

-1119 HVSIPYSITHV
+1119 HVSIPYSVISV

-1142 SVILGNSV
+1142 SVTLGNSV

-1177 GDWNNGYIA
+1177 GDRDNGYIA

-1202 TDKAGYVTYLD
+1202 TDDAGYVTYVD
-1213 GEERILVAY
+1213 GEERILLAY

-1229 IIPSGITV
+1229 TIPSGITV

-1258 TSIGEGAFRGCSG
+1258 TSIGKDAFYNTAWYNNQPDGLVYAGKVAYKYKGSMSSNTSIVLKEGTLGIGDSAFYNLSGLTSITIPDSVTSIGYSAFIHCSG

-1285 SDAFNGCNKL
+1285 D
-1295 QDTYITDIAAWCNI
+1295 
-1309 SGLYNLMGSGSSKM
+1309 
-1323 NLYINNELV
+1323 
-1332 TSITIPNGV
+1332 
-1341 TAIPSYAFI
+1341 YAFRN
-1350 GCSGLTSVTIPDSVT
+1350 CTSLTSVAIGNGVK
-1365 SIGSYAFNNCK
+1365 SIGEYAFTNCK
-1376 GLTSITIPDSVKS
+1376 GLTSIIISDSVTD
-1389 IGERAFYKCSGLTSV
+1389 IGFRAFCNCIGLTSV
-1404 TIGNSVKSIGNYAFY
+1404 TIGNSV
-1419 GCTGLTSITIPNSV
+1419 
-1433 TSIGSYAFIGCTR
+1433 TSIGGW
-1446 LTSITIPDSV
+1446 
-1456 KSIGERAFEGTAWF
+1456 AFE
-1470 NNQSYGLVYAGKV
+1470 
-1483 VYTYKGITPTS
+1483 
-1494 IVIKDGTLGIAD
+1494 D
-1506 DAFHGCSGLTSVT
+1506 CSGLTTVNWNATSCTSAGSSSFPIFGGCSNLTTVNIGDNVTT
-1519 IPDSVTSI
+1519 IPT
-1527 GSYAFNN
+1527 YAF
-1534 CKGLTSITIPDSV
+1534 
-1547 KSIGERAFYD
+1547 
-1557 CSRLVEIYN
+1557 
-1566 KSSLKIKIGDW
+1566 
-1577 NNGYIAY
+1577 
-1584 YAKNVYTTEGGNKLA
+1584 
-1599 TDENGYVI
+1599 
-1607 YTDGDEKILVAYH
+1607 H
-1620 GTNTELILPSYIT
+1620 GR
-1633 KINQYAFYNC
+1633 
-1643 SGLTSVTI
+1643 SGLTRVTGSADNASKVVKQAMPNSFVVVI
-1651 PDSVTSIGN
+1651 TSGTNI
-1660 SAFGYCSGLTSVT
+1660 SDYAFRDCV
-1673 IGNNVTR
+1673 
-1680 IVESAFYNCKGL
+1680 GL

-1705 NEAFYNTAWY
+1705 KDAFYNTAWY

-1735 MPSNTS
+1735 MPENTS
-1741 IVLKEGTLGIASCA
+1741 IVIEDDTFGIA
-1755 FRDCSGLTS
+1755 DY
-1764 ITISDSVTIIGNS
+1764 
-1777 AFKGCSNLTSVTIG
+1777 
-1791 NNVTRIGS
+1791 
-1799 SAFYGCTRL
+1799 AFYGCT
-1808 TSITIPDS
+1808 
-1816 VTSIEGYAFYKCS
+1816 

-1837 NSVTSIGDYAFYN
+1837 NG
-1850 CSSLTS
+1850 
-1856 VTIGNSVTS
+1856 
-1865 IGSDAFYNC
+1865 
-1874 SKLTS
+1874 
-1879 VTIGNSV
+1879 
-1886 KSIGNYAFS
+1886 
-1895 DCRSLTSVTIPDSV
+1895 
-1909 TSIGGGAFSGCSKLQ
+1909 
-1924 NIYITDIAAWC
+1924 
-1935 NISGLDN
+1935 
-1942 LMNYGSSNKNLY
+1942 
-1954 INNELAT
+1954 
-1961 SVTIPDSVTSIG
+1961 
-1973 DYAFRNCSSLTSV
+1973 
-1986 TIPDS
+1986 
-1991 VTIIGG
+1991 
-1997 SAFSGCSKLQNIY
+1997 
-2010 ITDIAAWCNIS
+2010 
-2021 GLSKLMGY
+2021 
-2029 GSSNKNLYLNNE
+2029 
-2041 LVTTLIIPDGVT
+2041 
-2053 AIPSNAFYGCS
+2053 
-2064 GLTSVTIPDSV
+2064 
-2075 TSIGDSAFSGCNN
+2075 
-2088 LQNIYIT
+2088 
-2095 DIAVWFNIS
+2095 
-2104 GLSNLMKYGASNKK
+2104 
-2118 LYINNELATSITI
+2118 
-2131 PNGVTAIPSNAFYG
+2131 
-2145 CSGLTS
+2145 
-2151 ITIPDS
+2151 

-2166 SGCTGL
+2166 
-2172 TSIIIPDSVTSIG
+2172 
-2185 ERAFRDCS
+2185 
-2193 GLTSVTIGNS
+2193 
-2203 VTSIG
+2203 
-2208 SYAFSGCTELQNIYI
+2208 
-2223 TDIAAWFNISGL
+2223 
-2235 DNLMLYGSNSKSIYL
+2235 YG
-2250 NNELITSVTI
+2250 
-2260 PEGMT
+2260 
-2265 TIPSYAFYN
+2265 

-2287 TNIGENALYN
+2287 TNIGENAFYN

-2307 TNNTVYA
+2307 ENNTSYA

-2373 YTFYLCRNLMDVFIP
+2373 YAFYLCRNLVDVFIP
-2388 NSVACIGQYAFYNCS
+2388 NSVAGIGQYAFYNCS

-2410 DGTTSQWENIT
+2410 DGTTAQWENIT
-2421 KGGFWRYNTPSD
+2421 KGGFWRYNTPGD
-2433 CQIICDDPELE
+2433 CQIICNDPELE

-2513 GVLNGVRYL
+2513 GVLDGVRYL

-2532 FWHYPVKYQ
+2532 FWHYPVEYQ
-2541 SETYSVKKLLKK
+2541 SETYSVRKLLKK
-2553 KLNLS
+2553 K
-2558 EITSIKFGKLEEEHG
+2558 
-2573 ESALSGTS
+2573 
-2581 FWRGR
+2581 
-2586 GGYLLIEGS
+2586 
-2595 DSNGVPKKLCY
+2595 
-2606 LMPGKYMSLGEMF
+2606 
-2619 DRIPGLVY
+2619 
-2627 YDELSV
+2627 
-2633 EAVNDT
+2633 
-2639 NRFELEDFKYYMQN
+2639 
-2653 EIIPH
+2653 
-2658 MQEHYPKYA
+2658 
-2667 TFFNTCDM
+2667 
-2675 ADYEITNYV
+2675 
-2684 GFGVYYS
+2684 
-2691 RYDHEAQ
+2691 
-2698 IVSVDLKNAQG
+2698 
-2709 RTLHLELAMDMKYGS
+2709 
-2724 VENWKYVREHNMLF
+2724 
-2738 SQVAIVDPY
+2738 
-2747 MTEKLHSYWIYPT
+2747 
-2760 TYFDNDGDKSIKPN
+2760 
-2774 EEFNQKIIDTES
+2774 
-2786 NGIAYIYPS
+2786 
-2795 INYYLNGEEK
+2795 
-2805 DTLWDEHLSYLS
+2805 
-2817 IYPMPFL
+2817 
-2824 SKIKNKT
+2824 
-2831 YTFVTNCEQTIEP
+2831 
-2844 ITGERYTVSLPKL
+2844 
-2857 TREGYVF
+2857 
-2864 CGWYDNEA
+2864 
-2872 FEGRAYFD
+2872 
-2880 TYGSSD
+2880 
-2886 KSTLY
+2886 
-2891 AKWLPKEEPPMPD
+2891 
-2904 GTSFEMAFIAQSG
+2904 
-2917 KTYDAS
+2917 
-2923 ITTSGQIVYFAFTPT
+2923 
-2938 ADGTFTIQSIGS
+2938 
-2950 CDTYGN
+2950 
-2956 LYSSTKS
+2956 
-2963 LLATNDDGGTGNN
+2963 
-2976 FKLTYNMKAGTTY
+2976 
-2989 YVAIRL
+2989 
-2995 LYTSATG
+2995 
-3002 TFKVSFS
+3002 